1 MPLLDLLKKKD
12 KVGGNDAH
20 SPRADPEVGPV
31 FTFTTSDT
39 QTEEVISSPSFP
51 SSEASLQP
59 SVGKPNNES
68 RTSRLFRGRPRSISP
83 ESGNS
88 GTSGASVSSRISD
101 RSPSR
106 PVQNGKKISERFG
119 LRKHEVGSSHVPSDL
134 PEITVEEAAADG
146 KGAEVQWEKRA
157 TMLAQQNERS
167 ISRPGSS
174 SGSPP
179 GSRNRN
185 PGEIPGAISPGRNT
199 SGVVAS
205 RTVDDDL
212 QEAIRLH
219 EEGHLEEATKLFAR
233 LADPNGANNA
243 LSQVLYGLA
252 LRYVNMALYTTCIT
266 LHGWGCQANPAE
278 AVTYLSAAASNAAA
292 IEELALQSGKMKGG
306 AAKGELVIAIYE
318 LANCF
323 RNGWGVKV
331 DPTAAQKYYQ
341 TAAELGDTDSMN
353 EVNLCNSSYPEG
365 KSLPILISGYDA
377 VARCYLEGFGKRPY
391 ISPATKFE
399 LELVILTF
407 AWSKYADHS
416 TRRLQKRQTYYL
428 RKAENAG
435 VKTLG
440 NSWIWKDKYNPK
452 K

>member
-12 KVGGNDAH
+12 RTAGNDAH
-20 SPRADPEVGPV
+20 SPRADPEAGPV
-31 FTFTTSDT
+31 FTFMRSDT
-39 QTEEVISSPSFP
+39 NTQEVISPPNVS
-51 SSEASLQP
+51 SSESSLQP
-59 SVGKPNNES
+59 SVSVNKPNNEL
-68 RTSRLFRGRPRSISP
+68 RTSRLFGGRPRSNSR

-88 GTSGASVSSRISD
+88 GTSGASISSHVSD
-101 RSPSR
+101 RSTLKSAHNSKR
-106 PVQNGKKISERFG
+106 ISERFG

-134 PEITVEEAAADG
+134 PEITVEEAAIGDRD
-146 KGAEVQWEKRA
+146 AELQWEKRA
-157 TMLAQQNERS
+157 TILAQQNE
-167 ISRPGSS
+167 
-174 SGSPP
+174 
-179 GSRNRN
+179 SRN
-185 PGEIPGAISPGRNT
+185 
-199 SGVVAS
+199 
-205 RTVDDDL
+205 VDDDL

-219 EEGHLEEATKLFAR
+219 EEGHLEEATKLFEI
-233 LADPNGANNA
+233 LADPHGANNA

-252 LRYVNMALYTTCIT
+252 LR
-266 LHGWGCQANPAE
+266 HGWGCQASPVE

-323 RNGWGVKV
+323 RNGWGVKK

-353 EVNLCNSSYPEG
+353 EV
-365 KSLPILISGYDA
+365 
-377 VARCYLEGFGKRPY
+377 ARCYLEGFD
-391 ISPATKFE
+391 E
-399 LELVILTF
+399 
-407 AWSKYADHS
+407 ADGS
-416 TRRLQKRQTYYL
+416 FWYRAAYYL

>member
-252 LRYVNMALYTTCIT
+252 LR
-266 LHGWGCQANPAE
+266 HGWGCQANPAE

-353 EVNLCNSSYPEG
+353 EV
-365 KSLPILISGYDA
+365 
-377 VARCYLEGFGKRPY
+377 ARCYLEGFGCK
-391 ISPATKFE
+391 KD
-399 LELVILTF
+399 
-407 AWSKYADHS
+407 KYRAA
-416 TRRLQKRQTYYL
+416 YYL